1 MIRFV
6 TIDVSSKRVLL
17 ALLGCLYALSLFSVR
32 ALPSTV
38 KRRALAGHPQANSQR
53 SETLD
58 SIRARLAAHIAQPRF
73 APASWGVK
81 IVSLDTGKTIF
92 EHNPQKYFNPASNAK
107 LYTTA
112 LALEHFGA
120 DFRIKSSLYS
130 NNRPD
135 ASGTLR
141 GDLILYGRGDPTM
154 AARLNGGDYLKGLDP
169 LIAQLVN
176 AGVRRIEGD
185 IVGDES
191 YFAGPSLGA
200 GWEWDDLQAYY
211 GAEVSALTID
221 DNALDLFVKPAE
233 RVGIPCRITTGPP
246 TSFVTLINRTQTAPK
261 GTASGIVVYRPIGEN
276 IIYVSGRLPIDS
288 SGYSNEVAVHNPA
301 GFFASLFRDALA
313 ARGIVVTGRTRV
325 VDWKYREV
333 TPLDLSKLI
342 ELGSVESMPLGDIVR
357 ETLKPSQ
364 NLYAQLL
371 LLQVGSYGRQGAT
384 VISSLD
390 PNPPS
395 PASVIAKT
403 DSTTP
408 PNDGRTD
415 EEAGVELM
423 REFLSRIGVRK
434 GDVLLE
440 EGSGL
445 SRRDLITPEATVA
458 LLSHMSRSR
467 WGDIYRNA
475 LPVAGVDGTLQNR
488 MKATAAAGNVRAK
501 TGTLRYVYALAG
513 YVTSAAGER
522 LAFSIMLNNYYYN
535 TERSAT
541 IRNPSGSQ
549 TQRAAPPLP
558 RDDLD
563 AIAIMLAGFTGRSQ

>member
-1 MIRFV
+1 MIRF
-6 TIDVSSKRVLL
+6 TTQAVSARCAFAL
-17 ALLGCLYALSLFSVR
+17 AGCLYSVSMFSAWASPLMVR
-32 ALPSTV
+32 PQ
-38 KRRALAGHPQANSQR
+38 ALAHHPQATSQH
-53 SETLD
+53 SESLD
-58 SIRARLAAHIAQPRF
+58 SLRTRLAAHIAQPRF
-73 APASWGVK
+73 APAAWGVK
-81 IVSLDTGKTIF
+81 IVSLDTGNTIF

-130 NNRPD
+130 NTRPD
-135 ASGTLR
+135 ASGTLK
-141 GDLILYGRGDPTM
+141 GDLTLYGRGDPTM

-169 LIAQLVN
+169 LIAQLIN

-185 IVGDES
+185 VVGDES
-191 YFAGPSLGA
+191 YFAGPPFGA

-233 RVGIPCRITTGPP
+233 RVGIPCRIATGPP

-261 GTASGIVVYRPIGEN
+261 GTEPRIVVYRPIGEN
-276 IIYVSGRLPIDS
+276 IIYISGRLPIDS
-288 SGYSNEVAVHNPA
+288 SGYSNAVAVHNPA
-301 GFFASLFRDALA
+301 GLFASLFKDALA

-333 TPLDLSKLI
+333 TPLDFAKLI
-342 ELGSVESMPLGDIVR
+342 ELGSVESMPMGDIVR

-371 LLQVGSYGRQGAT
+371 LLQVGNRGRQRGT
-384 VISSLD
+384 VIGSLD

-395 PASVIAKT
+395 PASVVTKIG
-403 DSTTP
+403 SPVP

-423 REFLSRIGVRK
+423 QEFLSKIGVRK

-445 SRRDLITPEATVA
+445 SRRDVITPEATAA
-458 LLSHMSRSR
+458 LLVHMSRSR
-467 WGDIYRNA
+467 WADVYRNA
-475 LPVAGVDGTLQNR
+475 LPIAGVDGTLQNR
-488 MKATAAAGNVRAK
+488 MKGTTAAGNVRAK
-501 TGTLRYVYALAG
+501 TGTLRYVYTLAG
-513 YVTSAAGER
+513 YVTTAAGER
-522 LAFSIMLNNYYYN
+522 LAFSIMLNNYYN
-535 TERSAT
+535 AERSAAL
-541 IRNPSGSQ
+541 REPGSQ
-549 TQRAAPPLP
+549 TQRAAAPPP
-558 RDDLD
+558 REDLD